1 MNLAPRRST
10 RMQPNESR
18 ILIIAHRAAEDAA
31 LLRAVAERAAGTPAY
46 FTLLVPAV
54 AHGLHR
60 VVDPEDQSCAE
71 AEATLEAVIPA
82 LSRAA
87 GGPITGMI
95 GSHDPFAAAL
105 DALNSG
111 AYDEVIVSGRTGRL
125 SRWLRLDLPRRIAAL
140 GIPVVAVESDGGRR
154 PPAAVLGAAA

>member
-1 MNLAPRRST
+1 
-10 RMQPNESR
+10 MQADESR

-31 LLRAVAERAAGTPAY
+31 LLRAVAQRAAASPAD

-60 VVDPEDQSCAE
+60 VVDPEDQCCAE

-87 GGPITGMI
+87 GAPITGMI

-105 DALNSG
+105 DALNLG
-111 AYDEVIVSGRTGRL
+111 AYDEVIVSARTGRL

-140 GIPVVAVESDGGRR
+140 GIPVVTVEGEGERR
-154 PPAAVLGAAA
+154 PRLATLRAAA